1 MRFRNT
7 LILAVVVALLGAY
20 VVWVEKPAMER
31 EEQESKLL
39 DFDNAKVTGLSI
51 ETAKGKVDLVRADPG
66 GWTITAPRP
75 MAADTV
81 AVDGILDT
89 IKSADVKK
97 RLDEKPADLA
107 PFGLDKP
114 ESTVV
119 LTLAG
124 GGSRKLAFGKK
135 TPIGGSAYARRDDE
149 PTVLLTADNVRAMMQ
164 RGGLDDLRD
173 KSVVSFT
180 DNDVKSVTISGVEG
194 EPTVLTKDGNEWS
207 VTAPLHAKAD
217 ASQVR
222 SLLASLRSLRA
233 TGFVD
238 GVATPPDAKYQ
249 LSPPRLTLELVL
261 APDDTK
267 KTLLIGGAT
276 EEPAKKE
283 IYAQTLP
290 GDTVYVVGS
299 HLYSIAAKRAMDFRD
314 KTVLALA
321 KDKIRAVTS
330 ERRDGAGF
338 RLEKRDD
345 TWSVADAGT
354 TGVKEFLLSRFVDD
368 LRELKGTDIA
378 SETGPRPEFGLDQP
392 AIKIVAEGADG
403 PLGTIRVN
411 VVGEGADKKIY
422 AAADGSQTVYL
433 LQDFVFQRVD
443 KKRSDFLLV
452 PTPTPA
458 AGATAGT
465 AAGADGDDDPEQPV
479 AAGDEDGGGE

>member
-7 LILAVVVALLGAY
+7 LILAIVVALLGAY
-20 VVWVEKPAMER
+20 VLWVEKPAMER

-39 DFDNAKVTGLSI
+39 DFAPDEVTGLSI
-51 ETAKGKVDLVRADPG
+51 ETGKGKVELVKAAPG
-66 GWTITAPRP
+66 GWKITAPREI
-75 MAADTV
+75 AADQV
-81 AVDGILDT
+81 AVDGVLDT
-89 IKSADVKK
+89 IGGAEVKK
-97 RLDEKPADLA
+97 KLDDEPADLA

-119 LTLAG
+119 LTLEG
-124 GGSRKLAFGKK
+124 GGTKKLSFGKK
-135 TPIGGSAYARRDDE
+135 TPIGGSAYVRRDDE
-149 PTVLLTADNVRAMMQ
+149 PTVLLTVDNVRAMMQ

-173 KSVVSFT
+173 KSVVSFA
-180 DNDVKSVTISGVEG
+180 DGDVKSITIGGVEG
-194 EPTVLTKDGNEWS
+194 EPTVLTKDGNEWN
-207 VTAPLHAKAD
+207 VTSPIRVKAD

-238 GVATPPDAKYQ
+238 GVGTPPDPKFQ
-249 LSPPRLTLELVL
+249 LSPPRVTVEMTL
-261 APDDTK
+261 APDDAK

-276 EEPAKKE
+276 DEPAKKE

-299 HLYSIAAKRAMDFRD
+299 HLYSIAAKRVMDLRD
-314 KTVLALA
+314 KTVLVLD
-321 KDKIRAVTS
+321 KDKVRAVTS
-330 ERRDGAGF
+330 ERSDGASF
-338 RLEKRDD
+338 RLEKKDD
-345 TWSVADAGT
+345 KWAVADAGT
-354 TGVKEFLLSRFVDD
+354 TGVKEFLASRFADD

-392 AIKIVAEGADG
+392 TIKIVAEGPDG

-422 AAADGSQTVYL
+422 AAADGSQTVFL

-443 KKRSDFLLV
+443 KKRSDFLML

-458 AGATAGT
+458 AGATAGADDT
-465 AAGADGDDDPEQPV
+465 STDDLAA
-479 AAGDEDGGGE
+479 DEGGEED

>member
-20 VVWVEKPAMER
+20 VLWVEKPAMER

-39 DFDNAKVTGLSI
+39 ELDPAKVTGLSI
-51 ETAKGKVDLVRADPG
+51 ETASGKTELVKSEPG
-66 GWTITAPRP
+66 GWKITSPRETG
-75 MAADTV
+75 ADQV
-81 AVDGILDT
+81 AVDGILNA
-89 IKSADVKK
+89 IAGAEVKK
-97 RLDEKPADLA
+97 KLDDKPADLA

-119 LTLAG
+119 LTFIG
-124 GGSRKLAFGKK
+124 GGTRKLAFGKK

-149 PTVLLTADNVRAMMQ
+149 PTVLLTADVVRATMQ

-173 KSVVSFT
+173 KSVLTFA
-180 DNDVKSVTISGVEG
+180 DNDVKRVTISGVESQ
-194 EPTVLTKDGNEWS
+194 PVVLEKNGNEWS
-207 VTAPLHAKAD
+207 ITSPLHVKAD
-217 ASQVR
+217 ATQVR

-233 TGFVD
+233 TAFID
-238 GVATPPDAKYQ
+238 GAGTPPDPKFQ
-249 LSPPRLTLELVL
+249 LSPPRVTVDLVL
-261 APDDTK
+261 GPDDAK
-267 KTLLIGGAT
+267 RSLLVGGAT
-276 EEPAKKE
+276 DEPAKKE

-314 KTVLALA
+314 KTVLAFE
-321 KDKIRAVTS
+321 KDKVVAVTV
-330 ERRDGAGF
+330 ERTDGQGF
-338 RLEKRDD
+338 RIEKKDGK
-345 TWSVADAGT
+345 WGVADAGT
-354 TGVKEFLLSRFVDD
+354 TGVKEFIASRFADD

-378 SETGPRPEFGLDQP
+378 SENGPRPEFGLDEP
-392 AIKIVAEGADG
+392 AIRIVVEGANG

-411 VVGEGADKKIY
+411 SVGEGGDKKIY

-443 KKRSDFLLV
+443 KKRGDFLML

-458 AGATAGT
+458 VGASP
-465 AAGADGDDDPEQPV
+465 AAGAAGTDADGDVADPDDE
-479 AAGDEDGGGE
+479 AADGE